1 MYNFTNFTL
10 QLNHLPQSLKNKL
23 PPTDSRFRPDQR
35 ALENGD
41 LVKAAEEK
49 ARLED
54 KQRAMRKLKE
64 QQGIDHKPK
73 YFEEYIDP
81 ESGEKG
87 YKYTRDYWTDRT
99 KANWAHLEDIF

>member
-10 QLNHLPQSLKNKL
+10 QLNHLPPALKNKL

-35 ALENGD
+35 ALEVGD

-54 KQRAMRKLKE
+54 KQRAMIKLKE
-64 QQGIDHKPK
+64 
-73 YFEEYIDP
+73 
-81 ESGEKG
+81 
-87 YKYTRDYWTDRT
+87 
-99 KANWAHLEDIF
+99 